1 MSWKCGYNKEINGR
15 LIKDNTTP
23 MTLFPIQQ
31 TLTQADLHYRLATLG
46 YQKLNTYAVE
56 EYNL

>member
-1 MSWKCGYNKEINGR
+1 
-15 LIKDNTTP
+15 